1 MTALAPKAEVKPRSR
16 YVGEVPIAHDRR
28 AAKVGCKRASAYG
41 EMPSPIAAG
50 ATKTHCLARGLRRVR
65 EPLSKAAR
73 RSWAG
78 GRSRARTHTPR
89 VSRRREFW
97 RRLSRNRSRAH
108 DARSRY
114 RRLRLVED

>member
-28 AAKVGCKRASAYG
+28 AAKA
-41 EMPSPIAAG
+41 
-50 ATKTHCLARGLRRVR
+50 HCLARGLRRVR